1 MEIKIVRNVLEAN
14 DKLAAEIRQRTA
26 ESQTLLVNLM
36 SSPGSGKTTLLEKL
50 VPMLQLKGHKVG
62 VIEGD
67 ITTTMDA
74 ERLQP
79 LNIPVVQIN
88 TEPFGGDCHLGAE
101 VILPALESLKLS
113 QLDQVFIEN
122 VGNLV
127 CPAEFDT
134 GADLNVVL
142 LSVTEGEDKPL
153 KYPLMFRVCQ
163 LALISKTDLLPH
175 LGLNVNLLRQN
186 ILKINPK
193 IGIIP
198 ISSNSGEGLSAIA
211 DWLSIRLKRA
221 QIQNIAR

>member
-26 ESQTLLVNLM
+26 ISKTLLVNLM

-50 VPMLQLKGHKVG
+50 TPLLQAKGLRIG

-67 ITTTMDA
+67 IATTMDS

-88 TEPFGGDCHLGAE
+88 TELFGGDCHLGAE
-101 VILPALESLKLS
+101 VIAPALDSLDLT
-113 QLDQVFIEN
+113 QLDLVFIEN

-134 GADLNVVL
+134 GADLNVVV

-153 KYPLMFRVCQ
+153 KYPLMFQVCQ
-163 LALISKTDLLPH
+163 MALISKIDLLPH
-175 LGLNVNLLRQN
+175 LHLKMDLLMQN

-193 IGIIP
+193 IDILP
-198 ISSNSGEGLSAIA
+198 VSAQQNEGLTVLVN
-211 DWLSIRLKRA
+211 WVQKHLTK
-221 QIQNIAR
+221 